1 MEQTEKG
8 VLQMGNYDMEEE
20 EFKRIAGEKD
30 IDIFY
35 KKDISYMDFER
46 LGFILEKM
54 NLLELESDFFKR
66 HCNKF
71 GNEIKEIE
79 QGMTSVDVKRAID
92 TYTLWLKNF
101 RDNIKKTV
109 DKLRIDELFGLQDNG
124 ES

>member
-71 GNEIKEIE
+71 GNEIEEIE